1 MAETGGFSNRVGG
14 KTQTFR
20 FPAEGAAVP
29 YDPHAKTDALGN
41 LNTLYHHAE
50 MKVLHW
56 AKANGYDVVAMAPT
70 RGCCPNC
77 QKALRTTLG
86 EKGFN
91 AVGAESRRSPEAF
104 SEHLKSELAS
114 NRAAEPASAYAAE
127 GPHGARTKAGG
138 AVLDAKA
145 LGKAGK
151 LLSHLGAATTAL
163 DLFQTSAKVGEKL
176 QSGEHREAA
185 RLTLEFGGRTWG
197 AAEGSALGAEI
208 GAVAGSIAPGA
219 GTLIGAA
226 AGGVIGGV
234 IGAAYG
240 EHAASQLF
248 SALQRFD
255 DGKFGKAAAEKG
267 AGTGAARAHDSEQ
280 KEGKALQHF
289 LYEKTFAKASEQ
301 AREIRA
307 AHPGVAPAGVLE
319 RMAAHGLEL
328 LGPLSHAFG
337 DPPKKYRSDA
347 VVRELDKGN
356 QTTPQRT
363 HDPLPNRRRDSGTA
377 PDPRGTLDPP
387 TVRDRHDNDLT
398 RRD

>member
-1 MAETGGFSNRVGG
+1 L
-14 KTQTFR
+14 R
-20 FPAEGAAVP
+20 FPAEGAAIP
-29 YDPHAKTDALGN
+29 YNPRAKTDALGT

-77 QKALRTTLG
+77 QNALRTTLG

-91 AVGAESRRSPEAF
+91 AVVPESRRSAEAF
-104 SEHLKSELAS
+104 SEHLKFELTS
-114 NRAAEPASAYAAE
+114 SRATEPASASAAE

-138 AVLDAKA
+138 ALLDAKA

-151 LLSHLGAATTAL
+151 LLSHFGAATTAL
-163 DLFQTSAKVGEKL
+163 DVFQTSARVGEKL

-208 GAVAGSIAPGA
+208 GAVAGSIVPGA
-219 GTLIGAA
+219 GTLVGAA

-234 IGAAYG
+234 VGAAYG
-240 EHAASQLF
+240 EHAAAQLF
-248 SALQRFD
+248 SALQRFG
-255 DGKFGKAAAEKG
+255 DGKLGKAAAQRG
-267 AGTGAARAHDSEQ
+267 AGTGAARDHDGEG

-289 LYEKTFAKASEQ
+289 VYEKTFAKASEQ
-301 AREIRA
+301 AREIQA
-307 AHPGVAPAGVLE
+307 AHPGVAPAGVLD
-319 RMAAHGLEL
+319 RMAAQGAEV
-328 LGPLSHAFG
+328 LGPLSHAFTE
-337 DPPKKYRSDA
+337 PLKRYRSDA
-347 VVRELDKGN
+347 VVRELDKGK
-356 QTTPQRT
+356 QAARQRT
-363 HDPLPNRRRDSGTA
+363 HDPLPGRRRDPGTA
-377 PDPRGTLDPP
+377 SDRRGALDPQ
-387 TVRDRHDNDLT
+387 TVHDRHDGDLT